1 MYQEKEIEVNGR
13 KYIVSN
19 DGKVFFGEKT
29 LHAKY
34 HQELTQY
41 LNDDG
46 YKAVTV
52 GNSKNRIRKCV
63 HQLVAMCF
71 LKKPNDGRLYEV
83 DHIDRNR
90 TNNHVENLQYI
101 THRENVQRI
110 PKEVHHQSKI
120 GEHNGRATFTWE
132 QIDQIREWYKQG
144 FTIAEISR
152 KVYGQNIPNGYKW
165 NTISHIVKNETWIR
179 DTDNM

>member
-1 MYQEKEIEVNGR
+1 MYQEKEIEINGR

-71 LKKPNDGRLYEV
+71 L
-83 DHIDRNR
+83 
-90 TNNHVENLQYI
+90 
-101 THRENVQRI
+101 
-110 PKEVHHQSKI
+110 
-120 GEHNGRATFTWE
+120 
-132 QIDQIREWYKQG
+132 
-144 FTIAEISR
+144 
-152 KVYGQNIPNGYKW
+152 
-165 NTISHIVKNETWIR
+165 
-179 DTDNM
+179 